1 MHQRFRIVVGLLV
14 VCALFWA
21 PSGASAQGVTT
32 GSIAGIVKDAQGLA
46 VPGSTVLAVHQP
58 SGSTYEAVTREDGR
72 FAIPGMRV
80 GGPYTVTASL
90 EGFQPS
96 VTSDVYVNLGVAA
109 DLTLTLKT
117 LAMAEEVTVVAQSD
131 AVFSSARTGASTAI
145 SRETLASLPTLGN
158 RLQDFTRLTP
168 QAAGT
173 SFGGVDNRLNNITVD
188 GSYFNNSFGLGGS
201 PGDRTGVAPISLS
214 AIEAVQVNIAP
225 YDVRQGNFVGA
236 GVNTVT
242 RSGGNAFRGSAF
254 YQWKNDG
261 LVGTEAK
268 GLAYNPGTFD
278 FHNLGGWVSGP
289 VVKNKLFFFF
299 NFEDEANTYPG
310 TTYKANNGGETVAGN
325 TTRVLASDLQAL
337 SSFMKSKFNYDT
349 GPYQDYQFETPAR
362 RYLFRADYNLNSTNK
377 VSFRYNQLDSNTDV
391 LLSNSSSLGWG
402 TRRSNTDGP
411 ELRVVELPDQGRH
424 PLVHRRVERGL
435 RREQGQHPD
444 RGLYEAGRK
453 PRRPVSDAVPDDRHP
468 RGQFGVHHARVRA
481 VHAEQRAALQHVP
494 AAGQLLDLPEGPL
507 ADLRRE
513 LRELPSPRTCSSP
526 ASRAPTSTTRSPTST
541 PT

>member
-21 PSGASAQGVTT
+21 ASGASAQGVTT

-188 GSYFNNSFGLGGS
+188 GSVLQQ
-201 PGDRTGVAPISLS
+201 L
-214 AIEAVQVNIAP
+214 
-225 YDVRQGNFVGA
+225 VRA
-236 GVNTVT
+236 GRVT
-242 RSGGNAFRGSAF
+242 RRPHGR
-254 YQWKNDG
+254 
-261 LVGTEAK
+261 
-268 GLAYNPGTFD
+268 
-278 FHNLGGWVSGP
+278 
-289 VVKNKLFFFF
+289 
-299 NFEDEANTYPG
+299 
-310 TTYKANNGGETVAGN
+310 
-325 TTRVLASDLQAL
+325 
-337 SSFMKSKFNYDT
+337 
-349 GPYQDYQFETPAR
+349 
-362 RYLFRADYNLNSTNK
+362 RAD
-377 VSFRYNQLDSNTDV
+377 FA
-391 LLSNSSSLGWG
+391 LGH
-402 TRRSNTDGP
+402 R
-411 ELRVVELPDQGRH
+411 GRA
-424 PLVHRRVERGL
+424 
-435 RREQGQHPD
+435 GQH
-444 RGLYEAGRK
+444 
-453 PRRPVSDAVPDDRHP
+453 
-468 RGQFGVHHARVRA
+468 RA
-481 VHAEQRAALQHVP
+481 VR
-494 AAGQLLDLPEGPL
+494 
-507 ADLRRE
+507 
-513 LRELPSPRTCSSP
+513 
-526 ASRAPTSTTRSPTST
+526 RAPG
-541 PT
+541 